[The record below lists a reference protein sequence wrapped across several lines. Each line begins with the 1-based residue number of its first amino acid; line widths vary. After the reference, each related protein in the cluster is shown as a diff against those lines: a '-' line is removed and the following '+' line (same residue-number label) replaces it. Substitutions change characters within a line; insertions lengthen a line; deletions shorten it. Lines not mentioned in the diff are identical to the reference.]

1 MPDLTL
7 DEGRAAQP
15 AAPPAVRRGPS
26 LLLRGTSLLVPAALL
41 AVLLALPQM
50 AGPFVL
56 HIFILTFCTASL
68 AVSYRPLLVAGQVS
82 IVHGALYAIGAY
94 VLGILAVDHGVAFIP
109 AALAAGLIAVFA
121 SILIGIPSLRTAGA
135 YFFLVTFAF
144 SVVVISLIENFP
156 SLTGGFSGISGIP
169 YPPGISDEAG
179 FFYLVLAAAVVVLL
193 IFVVLDR
200 SRWGL
205 ELRGL
210 GCSPDLAQSV
220 GVWRLATLLA
230 AFAVGAFFAGML
242 GALYASYIGFIAPQS
257 FELWL
262 SISILTA
269 AIVGGARYAWGPV
282 VGAALITLVPETM
295 QWQGAVAAIFGGV
308 LVIATLMLF
317 RRGIATEAI
326 DWTGAR
332 LGGWTRTLAERS
344 ADSRP
349 GGAEVPAPAD
359 PVAETG
365 TGGVL
370 LKVERL
376 DKSFGGVHAVNGVS
390 FEVRSREVL
399 GLIGPNGSGKTTT
412 FNLIS
417 GFIAADSGR
426 IELGGDSI
434 VGTPPHRIVRH
445 GLARSFQASVN
456 FEDLTVLENVALA
469 AAARG
474 RNPLTR
480 LLLPLARNRA
490 ALRVAW
496 EVLELVGLA
505 DEADRPAG
513 DLPYGDKKI
522 LGLAVAL
529 ATRPRL
535 LCLDEPATGMSD
547 VEIATLIE
555 VLRTIRARH
564 EIALVIIEHRL
575 AVIRELCDRA
585 VALRSGAVLMEGTPE
600 EVLSHP
606 EVVEAYLGGGAG

>member
-1 MPDLTL
+1 MPDVAIG
-7 DEGRAAQP
+7 EGREAT
-15 AAPPAVRRGPS
+15 AAPARAPRPGPS
-26 LLLRGTSLLVPAALL
+26 PALRATSVVLPLALL
-41 AVLLALPQM
+41 GTLLALPQL

-56 HIFILTFCTASL
+56 HIFILTFFTAAL
-68 AVSYRPLLVAGQVS
+68 GVSYRPLLVAGQVS
-82 IVHGALYAIGAY
+82 IVHGTLYAIGAY
-94 VLGILAVDHGVAFIP
+94 VLGILAVKHGVAFVP
-109 AALAAGLIAVFA
+109 AVIAAGLIAVVA
-121 SILIGIPSLRTAGA
+121 SILIGLPSLRTAGA

-144 SVVVISLIENFP
+144 SVVVLSLIENFP

-169 YPPGISDEAG
+169 YPPGISNETD
-179 FFYLVLAAAVVVLL
+179 FFYLVLAAAAVVLGV
-193 IFVVLDR
+193 FVVLDR

-210 GCSPDLAQSV
+210 GGSPELAESV

-242 GALYASYIGFIAPQS
+242 GAFYASYIGFIAPQS

-262 SISILTA
+262 SVSILTA
-269 AIVGGARYAWGPV
+269 AIVGGARYAWGPA

-295 QWQGAVAAIFGGV
+295 QWQGAVSAIFGGV

-317 RRGIATEAI
+317 RRGIATEAT
-326 DWTGAR
+326 DWIGAR
-332 LGGWTRTLAERS
+332 FGGWTRTLGER
-344 ADSRP
+344 AAASRP
-349 GGAEVPAPAD
+349 AAPAVPHPEEPLD
-359 PVAETG
+359 AGPGE
-365 TGGVL
+365 VL
-370 LKVERL
+370 LAVEGL
-376 DKSFGGVHAVNGVS
+376 DKSFGGVHAVDGVS

-417 GFIAADSGR
+417 GFARADAGRVELAGASIARA
-426 IELGGDSI
+426 L
-434 VGTPPHRIVRH
+434 PHRIVRH
-445 GLARSFQASVN
+445 GLARSFQASAT
-456 FEDLTVLENVALA
+456 FEELTVLENVALA

-474 RNPLTR
+474 RNPVTR

-490 ALRVAW
+490 ALRTAW

-505 DEADRPAG
+505 DRADLEAG
-513 DLPYGDKKI
+513 GLPYGEKKI
-522 LGLAVAL
+522 LGLAIAL

-547 VEIATLIE
+547 AEIAELIK

-575 AVIRELCDRA
+575 AVIRELCDRV
-585 VALRSGAVLMEGTPE
+585 VALRSGALLMEGTPE

-606 EVVEAYLGGGAG
+606 EVIEAYLGGGDG